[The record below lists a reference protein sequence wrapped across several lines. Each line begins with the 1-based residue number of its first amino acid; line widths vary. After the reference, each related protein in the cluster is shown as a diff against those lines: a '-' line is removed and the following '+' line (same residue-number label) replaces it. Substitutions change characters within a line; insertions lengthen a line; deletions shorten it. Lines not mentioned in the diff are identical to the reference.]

1 MHCRQQ
7 IYIHLYSHNFV
18 PDKRPLNGCVCV
30 CYSHK
35 LQLQNNKLKKT
46 KEKRHTTCQ
55 KHNLSS
61 AYYIC
66 TTEAQGNINIGNR
79 WHGNAHYLTAKTF
92 NLAKA
97 TAVAGGTF
105 SDTGRLSSRR
115 QCSLPG
121 VINANALESVL
132 CITWIAFCAVYIA
145 AVLRWLSKLHSHE
158 AVIILAYRL

>member
-1 MHCRQQ
+1 
-7 IYIHLYSHNFV
+7 
-18 PDKRPLNGCVCV
+18 VCV

-46 KEKRHTTCQ
+46 KEKRHTTGQ

-79 WHGNAHYLTAKTF
+79 RHDNAHYLTAKTF

-105 SDTGRLSSRR
+105 SDTGRVSSRQ

-132 CITWIAFCAVYIA
+132 CISALEVFLNDMRYINPRFTY
-145 AVLRWLSKLHSHE
+145 LLTYLNCLLCRLYCCSF
-158 AVIILAYRL
+158 AVIKQATEPRSCDNSRVSAII